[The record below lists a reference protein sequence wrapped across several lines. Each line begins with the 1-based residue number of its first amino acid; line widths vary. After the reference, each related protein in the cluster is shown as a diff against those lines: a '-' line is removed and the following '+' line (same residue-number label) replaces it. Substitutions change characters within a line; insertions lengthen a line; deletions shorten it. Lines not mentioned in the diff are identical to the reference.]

1 MDQQIQ
7 SQLNWTLT
15 IKEACLALKMA
26 RSKLYY
32 LCDPKSPYF
41 DPTFPKPI
49 RIGKGSVR
57 LDRGALLAWYGKQ
70 QIDHATRP
78 SAVLPDSKEPSRAN

>member
-1 MDQQIQ
+1 MTTKNHHP
-7 SQLNWTLT
+7 SSWAMTV
-15 IKEACLALKMA
+15 KEACTALNMA

-41 DPTFPKPI
+41 DPAFPRPI

-57 LDRGALLAWYGKQ
+57 LDRAALEHWYAQ
-70 QIDHATRP
+70 QQARTSTSSLGATRHSSGAP
-78 SAVLPDSKEPSRAN
+78 P

>member
-1 MDQQIQ
+1 MNTPCL
-7 SQLNWTLT
+7 SPNWAMT
-15 IKEACLALKMA
+15 IKETCAALNMA

-32 LCDPKSPYF
+32 LLDPKSRYY

-57 LDRGALLAWYGKQ
+57 LDRSAVMAWYVQ
-70 QIDHATRP
+70 QQGGRTCAPTEAFQP
-78 SAVLPDSKEPSRAN
+78 AYELAA

>member
-1 MDQQIQ
+1 MSISSNQP
-7 SQLNWTLT
+7 WAMTV
-15 IKEACLALKMA
+15 KEACTALNMA

-41 DPTFPKPI
+41 DPAFPKPI

-57 LDRGALLAWYGKQ
+57 LDRAALEHWYTQQQGLSSILSLGVLLYFSGA
-70 QIDHATRP
+70 P
-78 SAVLPDSKEPSRAN
+78 P

>member
-1 MDQQIQ
+1 MSISSNQP
-7 SQLNWTLT
+7 WAMTV
-15 IKEACLALKMA
+15 KEACAALNMA

-41 DPTFPKPI
+41 DPAFPKPI

-57 LDRGALLAWYGKQ
+57 LDRVALEHWYAQQQGRTTIPSHGVSPCHSGA
-70 QIDHATRP
+70 P
-78 SAVLPDSKEPSRAN
+78 P